1 MKKQSQARVLHP
13 SRSLKS
19 LARSIGRKNR
29 SSIARHA
36 MKDTSRGVAR
46 GGAQGAR
53 APPPNLPVWAWF
65 IGYILS

>member
-46 GGAQGAR
+46 GGLRGLEH
-53 APPPNLPVWAWF
+53 PPQSASVGGF